1 MRISVKLTLGLAA
14 TALVTF
20 GTYARLGLAEEERE
34 LRAVKERE
42 SSLLARSLQVSFEN
56 ALRDGKLDDV
66 HATVEHLK
74 EIEQAVDVF
83 VYASGE
89 LEATSGDEAPSQ
101 AHRDARAEALS
112 SGKLVLRF
120 VPPAAPK
127 AIIAAVPLTD
137 EGDEPL
143 GVLVLDRPVDELHTV
158 LAASRRASVLVVAA
172 IVLSTA
178 LVGLALGRLWIGRP
192 LDRLREGMRR
202 VRGGDLGTAIP
213 AGSNDEVGAL
223 AAEFNT
229 MLAELRHARE
239 RLEAEAE
246 SRRQMQRALQ
256 EREKLARVGQLSAG
270 LAHEIG
276 SPLQVLI
283 GRARTL
289 EKRAHDHEA
298 VRRQADII
306 VQQGERITRIVE
318 QLLRFARRPR
328 STAPN
333 VVDARKAC
341 QAVVDLL
348 ELEAR
353 NRRVSLELDP
363 SRGRSEVLVS
373 EDHMQQIVLNLAT
386 NALAATPAGGRVRV
400 SVEGVGEPSGDG
412 GGAAARG
419 SSPEGA
425 SSARRVRLVV
435 ADTGRGIREADLPH
449 VFEPF
454 FTTRADEGGTGLG
467 LATVRALV
475 LEHGGTIDVVSE
487 LDVGTTFTV
496 ELPAR
501 DGAGAGP

>member
-1 MRISVKLTLGLAA
+1 VRISVKLTLGLAA

-56 ALRDGKLDDV
+56 AMRDGNFEDV
-66 HATVEHLK
+66 HATVDHLK
-74 EIEQAVDVF
+74 EIERAVDVF
-83 VYASGE
+83 VYASGD
-89 LEATSGDEAPSQ
+89 LEVSSGDESPSQ
-101 AHRDARAEALS
+101 AHRDARAEALA

-127 AIIAAVPLTD
+127 AIIAAVPLTG

-202 VRGGDLGTAIP
+202 VRGGDLATAIP

-223 AAEFNT
+223 AAEFNS
-229 MLAELRHARE
+229 MLAELRQARE
-239 RLEAEAE
+239 RLQGEAE
-246 SRRQMQRALQ
+246 SRRQLERALQ

-289 EKRAHDHEA
+289 DRRAHDHEA
-298 VRRQADII
+298 VRKQASII

-328 STAPN
+328 GAGPS
-333 VVDARKAC
+333 VGDARRAC

-348 ELEAR
+348 EVEAR
-353 NRRVSLELDP
+353 RREVALALEP
-363 SRGRSEVLVS
+363 SHGRSEVLVS
-373 EDHMQQIVLNLAT
+373 EDHVQQIVLNLAT

-400 SVEGVGEPSGDG
+400 SVEAREPEAG
-412 GGAAARG
+412 R
-419 SSPEGA
+419 EGA
-425 SSARRVRLVV
+425 RAPGEASGGRVRLVV
-435 ADTGRGIREADLPH
+435 SDTGRGIAEGDLPH

-454 FTTRADEGGTGLG
+454 FTTRDHEGGTGLG

-475 LEHGGTIDVVSE
+475 LEHGGTIGVESDVG
-487 LDVGTTFTV
+487 VGTTFVV
-496 ELPAR
+496 ELPAH
-501 DGAGAGP
+501 DGPGGAP